1 MCMED
6 VIIVA
11 LTGFALPAGN
21 EFSHTCKINMYSD
34 FNALNHPIKIDYSH
48 HKQIG
53 TGPYRPLC
61 YTNTFVNSNP
71 CQTIYDNSLSCS
83 DSTFKQTQ
91 SGNQWVI
98 SSGDIKSKYFA
109 QVLNFNQAVL
119 DTPMII
125 DGGSS
130 SDRYYFIDQNNGYGS
145 GEIKTDMITHSP
157 YLSEG
162 VIQAC
167 INRNPALTDSDLYEI
182 LVANSPLSIE
192 LAAALDGMT
201 NILTSTQISNL
212 QALQGGISS
221 RDSIQNN
228 VRWHAQQAELALN
241 ELLRLF
247 TLDTNA
253 NNPTDSM
260 IVYLESWN
268 TLETKEL
275 LVSLYWQK
283 EEYVKAQNAIDD
295 IGNVDENEHLD
306 FVLQKMHDVLKNGD
320 SIPILLPDT
329 MVLDSIAMDSTKAG
343 QAWAQNLMYRLTGKL
358 YPVYL
363 HDTLG
368 ASSIMAEPGITPL
381 MLKEELKNS
390 NIQIFPN
397 PNNGKF
403 VIQFKDV
410 VANAMVVYS
419 LEGKKVYESKVSDQT
434 QIEVQLPENLSG
446 MFQLIIYGENEQVIH
461 SEKLVINE

>member
-1 MCMED
+1 
-6 VIIVA
+6 
-11 LTGFALPAGN
+11 
-21 EFSHTCKINMYSD
+21 
-34 FNALNHPIKIDYSH
+34 
-48 HKQIG
+48 
-53 TGPYRPLC
+53 
-61 YTNTFVNSNP
+61 
-71 CQTIYDNSLSCS
+71 
-83 DSTFKQTQ
+83 
-91 SGNQWVI
+91 
-98 SSGDIKSKYFA
+98 
-109 QVLNFNQAVL
+109 
-119 DTPMII
+119 
-125 DGGSS
+125 
-130 SDRYYFIDQNNGYGS
+130 
-145 GEIKTDMITHSP
+145 
-157 YLSEG
+157 
-162 VIQAC
+162 
-167 INRNPALTDSDLYEI
+167 
-182 LVANSPLSIE
+182 
-192 LAAALDGMT
+192 
-201 NILTSTQISNL
+201 
-212 QALQGGISS
+212 
-221 RDSIQNN
+221 
-228 VRWHAQQAELALN
+228 
-241 ELLRLF
+241 
-247 TLDTNA
+247 
-253 NNPTDSM
+253 M